1 MQYAEQLDLRLATEA
16 RALIRASLGDHEDF
30 EYVRLAASLCVFED
44 GRPQAKALHPADRR
58 HLEFLRELQIVKAGG
73 KGFRLNVK
81 VNTEVRRPVLAW
93 DWSAR

>member
-44 GRPQAKALHPADRR
+44 GRPQAKVLHPADRR